1 MSSFLSR
8 LIGIGVEGK
17 KGCSPKLDQA
27 STLYSYRTCS
37 PLLTPKCK
45 DDDDDDDDCDD
56 QECNDDDDDDGGGDE
71 WLKSKQEYLVRK
83 TEG

>member
-27 STLYSYRTCS
+27 STLYSYLTCS

-45 DDDDDDDDCDD
+45 DD
-56 QECNDDDDDDGGGDE
+56 EDDDGGGDE